1 MLRRW
6 SKVIVQHR
14 FDCGLTRRPRQ
25 AVVERTRAQSEADE
39 GRLDCSRITAGAA
52 GSPWACGGQAAS
64 ALTNC

>member
-25 AVVERTRAQSEADE
+25 AVVERTRAQPK
-39 GRLDCSRITAGAA
+39 RMKA
-52 GSPWACGGQAAS
+52 GSIARGSPPAPPARRGRAVVRQR
-64 ALTNC
+64 LR